1 METKID
7 IQLGDI
13 QETLLLP
20 LSARVIE
27 SKLDNGILKDP
38 KSIEIAQKINFSY
51 RKIGT
56 ELSETGVAGLVVR
69 SVKFDRYIKAFQER
83 HPRGK
88 ILTLGAGLDTSF
100 YRCDNGQTIWYDLD
114 LEDTMTL
121 REHLL
126 PIPNERV
133 HYIKKSLFDITWID
147 DLGSIEDGLLILVPG
162 VFPYFHEAE
171 IKDLLKVIAPKLP
184 GAYITFDIISQ
195 FGILLISNRIHQ
207 AGMKNA
213 HLRWGIIEV
222 SEIEKWSDNIEISV
236 VEPYFKD
243 IHHLERF
250 HFLTR
255 QIMKINDFL
264 SISQIVQLKFI

>member
-1 METKID
+1 MNTKID

-27 SKLDNGILKDP
+27 SKLANGILKDP
-38 KSIEIAQKINFSY
+38 KSVEIAEKMNFNY
-51 RKIGT
+51 RKIGK
-56 ELSETGVAGLVVR
+56 EISETGVAGLVVR
-69 SVKFDRYIKAFQER
+69 SVKFDQHIKAFQHQ
-83 HPRGK
+83 HPQGK

-114 LEDTMTL
+114 LEDTMAL
-121 REHLL
+121 RENLL
-126 PIPNERV
+126 PAPNERV
-133 HYIKKSLFDITWID
+133 HYIRKSLFDITWID
-147 DLGSIEDGLLILVPG
+147 DLGSIEGGLLILAPG

-171 IKDLLKVIAPKLP
+171 IRDLLKVIAPKLP
-184 GAYITFDIISQ
+184 GAYLTFDIISQ
-195 FGILLISNRIHQ
+195 LGILLINNRIHE

-213 HLRWGIIEV
+213 HLRWGIIEAG
-222 SEIEKWSDNIEISV
+222 EIEKWSDNIELAGA
-236 VEPYFKD
+236 EPYFKD

-250 HFLTR
+250 HFFTR

-264 SISQIVQLKFI
+264 SITQIVQLKFI